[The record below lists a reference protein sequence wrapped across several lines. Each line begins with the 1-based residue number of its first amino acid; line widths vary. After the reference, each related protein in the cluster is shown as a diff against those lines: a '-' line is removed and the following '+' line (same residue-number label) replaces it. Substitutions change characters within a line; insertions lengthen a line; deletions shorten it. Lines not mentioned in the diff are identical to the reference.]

1 MILGPSLWYL
11 KTLSI
16 NTGTLLLDLS
26 CSNKGLPVSRSIKM
40 TSIEAISLILPT
52 FYVEVMQCSD
62 FLISFEIIYKEF
74 CKSVQKNLLS
84 EVNTKISSQSQYLFQ
99 KSYVSLVSACF
110 IRSTTGT
117 EVHGISPNSVITKE
131 MNSGGVTS

>member
-26 CSNKGLPVSRSIKM
+26 CSNKGLPVSRSIKL
-40 TSIEAISLILPT
+40 TSVEAFCLILPT
-52 FYVEVMQCSD
+52 LYVEVVQCSD
-62 FLISFEIIYKEF
+62 FLISLEIICKEF
-74 CKSVQKNLLS
+74 RKSVQKKVNFRS
-84 EVNTKISSQSQYLFQ
+84 NTKISSQSQYLFH

>member
-1 MILGPSLWYL
+1 
-11 KTLSI
+11 
-16 NTGTLLLDLS
+16 
-26 CSNKGLPVSRSIKM
+26 
-40 TSIEAISLILPT
+40 
-52 FYVEVMQCSD
+52 MQCSD

-84 EVNTKISSQSQYLFQ
+84 GVNTKISSQSQYLFQ